1 MDSESE
7 DDEGEEKVLSDL
19 IGKETLEYVPKQV

>member
-7 DDEGEEKVLSDL
+7 DDEGEEKVLTDL
-19 IGKETLEYVPKQV
+19 IGQETLK